1 MVLLWR
7 ACSAPTSSFYCQ
19 WCLSKTGSRSLIWG
33 VWSCS
38 SGPDTNVAACKKQ
51 SFKAGTVPSYLSL
64 SLLFAV
70 DLSVHL
76 FYKHKNMFVGF
87 TYACTHRCITHT
99 HTFWRVICFTRSL
112 TGMNPMEQHISVWG
126 AAHFRPASGYFR
138 LFWRCVE
145 LIFSSL
151 TWKWTATV
159 MCLNSWAQKSR
170 D

>member
-99 HTFWRVICFTRSL
+99 HTPSGEWFASHGVSQGWIPWSSTLAC
-112 TGMNPMEQHISVWG
+112 GEQHISGLPRGILDCFEDVWSWFL
-126 AAHFRPASGYFR
+126 AASHENGLP
-138 LFWRCVE
+138 LWCV
-145 LIFSSL
+145 
-151 TWKWTATV
+151 
-159 MCLNSWAQKSR
+159 
-170 D
+170 